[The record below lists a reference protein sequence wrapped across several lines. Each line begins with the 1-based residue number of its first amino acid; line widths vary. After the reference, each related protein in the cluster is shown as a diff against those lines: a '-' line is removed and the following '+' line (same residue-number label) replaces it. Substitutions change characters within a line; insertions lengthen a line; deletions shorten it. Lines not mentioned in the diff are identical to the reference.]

1 MLITNDDDNKN
12 LSFKEIFEELVK
24 KKLTGITKLNNE
36 TNFNDFIHN
45 GKNMSK
51 KTFDGFENRIKL
63 FEKIKFSDI
72 KLEKWKNIK
81 MYLNQI

>member
-1 MLITNDDDNKN
+1 
-12 LSFKEIFEELVK
+12 
-24 KKLTGITKLNNE
+24 
-36 TNFNDFIHN
+36 
-45 GKNMSK
+45 MSK

>member
-72 KLEKWKNIK
+72 KLEK
-81 MYLNQI
+81 

>member
-36 TNFNDFIHN
+36 TNFNDFKHN

-72 KLEKWKNIK
+72 KLEK
-81 MYLNQI
+81 